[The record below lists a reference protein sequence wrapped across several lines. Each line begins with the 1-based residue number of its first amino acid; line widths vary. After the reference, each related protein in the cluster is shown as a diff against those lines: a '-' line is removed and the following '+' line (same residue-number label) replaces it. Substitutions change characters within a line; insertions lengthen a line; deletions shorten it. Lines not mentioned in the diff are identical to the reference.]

1 MKKTELQSLINECI
15 GEVLNEGKVKKK
27 KLAIQE
33 IKRII
38 AENELS
44 GADLE
49 EISVMGTLKRASD
62 IGKQALGVSSEKD
75 KAAAMASLDMAIKGL
90 GKEISKEQKDKLIAN
105 AKSYSFMG
113 EFKVTKDSKG
123 NKIITFDGKSAAP
136 KTTNP
141 NPTGAK

>member
-1 MKKTELQSLINECI
+1 MKRTELQSLINECI

-44 GADLE
+44 EADLD
-49 EISVMGTLKRASD
+49 EIDFKAGLKRAGD
-62 IGKQALGVSSEKD
+62 TIKQMTGAYSEKD
-75 KAAAMASLDMAIKGL
+75 KTAALKSYEEAKAKAKYTPTKDGETELMRKAKASSYLGKFEVKDIKG
-90 GKEISKEQKDKLIAN
+90 K
-105 AKSYSFMG
+105 
-113 EFKVTKDSKG
+113 KVIQWETY
-123 NKIITFDGKSAAP
+123 SAAP

-141 NPTGAK
+141 NPVGV

>member
-1 MKKTELQSLINECI
+1 MKRTELQSLINECI

-44 GADLE
+44 EADLD
-49 EISVMGTLKRASD
+49 EISVMGTLKRAGD
-62 IGKQALGVSSEKD
+62 IGKQTLGISSEKD

>member
-1 MKKTELQSLINECI
+1 MKRSELQSLINECI
-15 GEVLNEGKVKKK
+15 AEVLAEDKKTI
-27 KLAIQE
+27 AIQE

-44 GADLE
+44 EVDLE
-49 EISVMGTLKRASD
+49 EISVMGTLKRAGD
-62 IGKQALGVSSEKD
+62 IGKQALGISSEKD
-75 KAAAMASLDMAIKGL
+75 KDAAMASLDKAIKGL

-105 AKSYSFMG
+105 AKSYSFIG

-136 KTTNP
+136 KTINP

>member
-1 MKKTELQSLINECI
+1 MKRSELQSLINECI
-15 GEVLNEGKVKKK
+15 AEVLAEDKKTI
-27 KLAIQE
+27 AIAE

-44 GADLE
+44 EADLE
-49 EISVMGTLKRASD
+49 EISVMGTLKRAGD
-62 IGKQALGVSSEKD
+62 IGKQALGISSEKD
-75 KAAAMASLDMAIKGL
+75 KDAAMASLDKAIKGL

-105 AKSYSFMG
+105 AKSYSFIG

-136 KTTNP
+136 KTINP